1 MRSVI
6 LSYSTTKR
14 LVKWVFGRAESQV
27 ESEPGDRSKDYS
39 SIGNLSR
46 GFKQCKKPITH
57 AGRSI
62 ERSRKRVQD
71 EWDAFRDWWKNT
83 TSVSN
88 RSILIDSM
96 RAAEIKKTAD
106 EQLRAFHGDV
116 GEKGVKSDYE
126 MN

>member
-6 LSYSTTKR
+6 LSYSTIKR
-14 LVKWVFGRAESQV
+14 LFKWVFGRAESQV
-27 ESEPGDRSKDYS
+27 ESEPGDRNKDYS

-46 GFKQCKKPITH
+46 GFKQCKKPFTH

-71 EWDAFRDWWKNT
+71 ERDDFRDWWKNT
-83 TSVSN
+83 TSVS
-88 RSILIDSM
+88 ILIDPM
-96 RAAEIKKTAD
+96 RAAEIEKTSD